1 MITLCFEIAANLFD
15 SILAIWF
22 VTNFCKIQTQGKWQ
36 PVCAVIAVF
45 SFTLLSD
52 RYMTGYN
59 VLSII
64 ITICII
70 VLYTIL
76 ALRKITFK
84 QILGACIFLLTLML
98 VSSLLFTCMSTLA
111 SNFMDLLQGS
121 NSTIRYIHVL
131 LHKIILFAVLKLIL
145 SFFSI
150 EGEISKLNALL
161 TFSISMSTVFGLG
174 ATMYVATLEEVN
186 VGIIPISLITIS
198 FVLTNVILYIM
209 LAQIQRLQKS
219 EYELKLIEEKMAAE
233 NVRHEDATALWE
245 KIRNLQHDMKHHL
258 SIISAQL
265 EVNDFESS
273 KRYIHQLLPCLDGIG
288 RIIRSDNKT
297 LDYIINSKLGVL
309 KNTQIIITG
318 SIGDI
323 SDIKEKDLASM
334 LGNILD
340 NAIEA
345 ITDLEEK
352 RIELLFTVDKTNRI
366 IICKNT
372 IGSSVLKNNP
382 MLHSTK
388 KDNTHHGLG
397 HKIVENIVHEY
408 HGLIDYFEEDDY
420 FGVQIVIPGP
430 MPL

>member
-1 MITLCFEIAANLFD
+1 MITICFEIAASLFD

-22 VTNFCKIQTQGKWQ
+22 VTNFCEIKNQRKWQ
-36 PVCAVIAVF
+36 FVCAVIAVF

-76 ALRKITFK
+76 ILHKITFK

-98 VSSLLFTCMSTLA
+98 VSSLLFACMSILA
-111 SNFMDLLQGS
+111 SNFTDLLQGS

-150 EGEISKLNALL
+150 EGQISKLNALL

-174 ATMYVATLEEVN
+174 ATMYVATLEETN
-186 VGIIPISLITIS
+186 VGILPISLITIS
-198 FVLTNVILYIM
+198 FVLTNVILYFM

-219 EYELKLIEEKMAAE
+219 EDELKLIEEKMEAE
-233 NVRHEDATALWE
+233 HARHEDATALWQ

-265 EVNDFESS
+265 EVNDIEAS
-273 KRYIHQLLPCLDGIG
+273 KNYIHQLLPSLDGIG
-288 RIIRSDNKT
+288 RIIKSDNKT

-323 SDIKEKDLASM
+323 SDIEDKDLASM

-345 ITDLEEK
+345 IADLEEK
-352 RIELLFTVDKTNRI
+352 RIELLFTADKTNRI

-372 IGSSVLKNNP
+372 ISRSVLKNNP

-388 KDNTHHGLG
+388 KERSHHGLG
-397 HKIVENIVHEY
+397 HKIVENIVGEY

-420 FGVQIVIPGP
+420 FGVQIVIPQ
-430 MPL
+430 PLH

>member
-1 MITLCFEIAANLFD
+1 MITICFEIAASLFD

-22 VTNFCKIQTQGKWQ
+22 VTNFCKIQTQSKW
-36 PVCAVIAVF
+36 PSVCAVIAVF

-98 VSSLLFTCMSTLA
+98 VSSLLFACMSTLA
-111 SNFMDLLQGS
+111 SNFTDLLQGS

-145 SFFSI
+145 SFLSI
-150 EGEISKLNALL
+150 EGQISKLNGIL

-174 ATMYVATLEEVN
+174 ATMYVATFEEASI
-186 VGIIPISLITIS
+186 GILPISLITIS

-209 LAQIQRLQKS
+209 LSQIQRLQKS
-219 EYELKLIEEKMAAE
+219 EYELKLIEEKIESE
-233 NVRHEDATALWE
+233 NARHEDATALWQN
-245 KIRNLQHDMKHHL
+245 IRNLQHDMKQHL

-265 EVNDFESS
+265 EANDTESS
-273 KRYIHQLLPCLDGIG
+273 KNYIHQLLPSLDGIG
-288 RIIRSDNKT
+288 RIIKSDNKT
-297 LDYIINSKLGVL
+297 LDYIINSKLGAL
-309 KNTQIIITG
+309 KDTQIIITG
-318 SIGDI
+318 SIGDL
-323 SDIKEKDLASM
+323 SDIKDKDLASM

-345 ITDLEEK
+345 IAELDEK
-352 RIELLFTVDKTNRI
+352 RIELLFTVAKTNRI

-372 IGSSVLKNNP
+372 IGSSVLKSNP

-388 KDNTHHGLG
+388 KEKFHHGMG
-397 HKIVENIVHEY
+397 HKIVENIVNEY

-430 MPL
+430 MNK